1 MIQKRTGQ
9 SQFSCK
15 TVPCHIR
22 AHIRAQQEGIVQF
35 TARCSARSPHIRP
48 QRKFACSRSFQISFI
63 SVPSFPVKLFPTPLQ
78 AGLSI
83 SHQACG
89 FVVCIISPLTQFVN
103 RLIPVFCKLSFLHDV
118 QPAFAA
124 GPCAVA
130 TGVILFCISENF
142 FRSLIKP

>member
-1 MIQKRTGQ
+1 MRTGQ
-9 SQFSCK
+9 PQFSCK

-22 AHIRAQQEGIVQF
+22 LHIRAQQEGIVQF

-48 QRKFACSRSFQISFI
+48 QRTFACSRSFQISFI

-103 RLIPVFCKLSFLHDV
+103 RLIPVFCKLSFLHDA